1 MIPQVNRSKL
11 VKMEVNESSIFREA
25 ESTTNV
31 GGQAQSYAGRAG
43 IQVSTEKCFIVY
55 PKANKMVQ
63 AVVVTRLPNK
73 IRFTYQGNL
82 SQKSGVQDKVYL
94 SR

>member
-1 MIPQVNRSKL
+1 MIPQVNRAKL

-31 GGQAQSYAGRAG
+31 GAQVQSYAVRAG

-63 AVVVTRLPNK
+63 AVAVTRL
-73 IRFTYQGNL
+73 T
-82 SQKSGVQDKVYL
+82 
-94 SR
+94 